1 MVGEKKSKQQRQE
14 EQRIL
19 DDYHQWVTEEA
30 LEPLFQDFLKWKQG
44 ALPYQEL
51 TESIHGFH
59 KKNQD
64 IWKEFEYTKRDYL
77 VVYAK
82 MKLGRLTQEDRER
95 YGQLLSLWE
104 YEE

>member
-1 MVGEKKSKQQRQE
+1 MGGEKKSKQQRQE
-14 EQRIL
+14 ERRIL
-19 DDYHQWVTEEA
+19 DDYHQLVTEEA

-51 TESIHGFH
+51 T
-59 KKNQD
+59 
-64 IWKEFEYTKRDYL
+64 
-77 VVYAK
+77 
-82 MKLGRLTQEDRER
+82 QEDKER